1 MTEEQKN
8 AMQEHYINKIFTTL
22 ANHDKKAFWAV
33 VDELADLREERPDVV
48 LFELCEGL
56 NQENWKLIEAQKGL
70 AQND

>member
-8 AMQEHYINKIFTTL
+8 AMQEHYINKIFTAL

-56 NQENWKLIEAQKGL
+56 NQENWKLIEAQRELKK
-70 AQND
+70 